1 MIDSFICLDLI
12 VDASVDE
19 GVNGCCI
26 TSITST
32 SIDHCLEVGDFLIS
46 INQENMRK
54 ITDIQAAAII
64 QNAAA
69 IESDI
74 K

>member
-1 MIDSFICLDLI
+1 MNCSFCLDLI

-32 SIDHCLEVGDFLIS
+32 SIDHCLELGDFLVS
-46 INQENMRK
+46 INEESMRQ
-54 ITDIQAAAII
+54 ITNAQAEAII
-64 QNAAA
+64 QNATV
-69 IESDI
+69 IGSDI